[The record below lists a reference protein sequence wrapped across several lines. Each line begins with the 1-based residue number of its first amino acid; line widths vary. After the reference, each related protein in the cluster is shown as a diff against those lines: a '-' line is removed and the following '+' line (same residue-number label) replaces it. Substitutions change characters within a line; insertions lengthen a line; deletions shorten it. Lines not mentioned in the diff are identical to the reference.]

1 VSLVLLAYLATPVTV
16 LSQNASASS
25 SSETSISHNGKSV
38 YRWNTSSTTADF
50 NVELRGKIELTDDD
64 KDIKSISD
72 DGYLEIAKTVF
83 GSKRSIRIE
92 SLGAGKMSREY
103 YEGRTKMPWDPN
115 GKKWLGEI
123 LPELVHT
130 TTIGA
135 EARVKRIF
143 AKGGT
148 NAVLSEIDKLEND
161 HVRAHYGKLLMQQA
175 VAPKDYAVVI
185 NKMSDVIDSDHY
197 ITDFLQSNVK
207 KFLTNKEATTGL
219 FAAAGDLESDHYK
232 TIVITEALKGSLQTP
247 ENLRLA
253 MKAASE
259 MESDHYVAQVLSTL
273 LQQDN
278 IGDDALTELINTT
291 KTLESDH
298 YKTMVLTQALEK
310 KGLPPSAH
318 ERLLESVK
326 EMSSDHY
333 ITQVIVELMVN
344 KLSDKAMTDLLEI
357 IPAVESDHYRTEIF
371 NKLLEHQDLTPD
383 QFAKVLAAA
392 GNMDSD
398 HYKSEV
404 LKRAL
409 TGARSNAVLIS
420 ILNSVDKMESDHYI
434 TDVLI
439 TAAPKV
445 KNAGADVKNAYSRAA
460 KKISSDTYYGQAMKA
475 VAD

>member
-1 VSLVLLAYLATPVTV
+1 MVLLAYLASPVPG

-25 SSETSISHNGKSV
+25 TTESSVSHNGKAV
-38 YRWNTSSTTADF
+38 YRWNTSTNTADF
-50 NVELRGKIELTDDD
+50 NVEMRGKIELTDDD
-64 KDIKSISD
+64 RDIKSISD
-72 DGYLEIAKTVF
+72 DGYMEIAKTVF

-92 SLGAGKMSREY
+92 SLGDGKMSKEY

-115 GKKWLGEI
+115 GKNWLSEI
-123 LPELVHT
+123 LPELVRT

-135 EARVKRIF
+135 ETRVKRIF

-148 NAVLSEIDKLEND
+148 NAMLSEIDRLEND

-175 VAPKDYAVVI
+175 VQPKDYPVVI
-185 NKMSDVIDSDHY
+185 HKMSDVIDSDHY

-207 KFLTNKEATTGL
+207 KFLTNKEATTSL
-219 FAAAGDLESDHYK
+219 FAAAGDMESDHYK
-232 TIVITEALKGSLQTP
+232 TIVITEALKGSMQST

-253 MKAASE
+253 MNAASE
-259 MESDHYVAQVLSTL
+259 MESDHYIAQVLSTL

-278 IGDDALTELINTT
+278 LSDAALTELISTT
-291 KTLESDH
+291 KKLESDH

-333 ITQVIVELMVN
+333 IAQVIVELMVN

-371 NKLLEHQDLTPD
+371 NKLLEHQDLTPE
-383 QFAKVLAAA
+383 QFAQVLDAC
-392 GNMDSD
+392 GDMESD

-404 LKRAL
+404 LKKAL
-409 TGARSNAVLIS
+409 EDATSNATLIA
-420 ILNSVDKMESDHYI
+420 ILNSVDKLDSDHYI
-434 TDVLI
+434 TDVLVS
-439 TAAPKV
+439 AAPKV
-445 KNAGADVKNAYSRAA
+445 KNANTDVRNAYNRAA
-460 KKISSDTYYGQAMKA
+460 KKISSETYYGRAAKA
-475 VAD
+475 IAD